1 MSLLTSRLGRTA
13 ALLVAMGAVAHAAGD
28 GSMTVTVTTKSGA
41 PLAGAKVI
49 ASSPTQIGGARTA
62 VTDAAG
68 RARFP
73 RLTTGT
79 FTVQISADGY
89 QAQTVSGVEIL
100 VDQNQ
105 AVSAKLVEV
114 GSANV
119 EVVAALPSVDTTTVT
134 SGVQL
139 TQDDIQS
146 LPVARTQLATLA
158 LAPGVISTGG
168 PNGGNPALTT
178 GLDRDNFGNQ
188 GARNNTYM
196 VDGMDMTSPESGL
209 YSTSVP
215 QELVANQDVK
225 TGGITAEYSAK
236 AGLFSNVTTISGS
249 NEWHGGITVS
259 LQDSSW
265 PANIRPGRV
274 QVANYDLTDL
284 AVWADGPIIKDKLW
298 IVASAQGVKLKA
310 PKIQVADASTLT
322 PGEVR
327 EGVGNDEKRYFAK
340 LTYAFLPGHTL
351 TAEFMRNPGHY
362 DNLTD
367 PTIVTARGI
376 KTETGGSNYLLA
388 YSWQTPS
395 FILDVKAGRH
405 EEALTQSALYSN
417 LGPQVDMNTDPA
429 GGVIPVIQRTFGNSG
444 AGTGREYRRDM
455 IRVDGTFLFDAMGSH
470 ALKAGLQSGKD
481 QLTQTIFI
489 SGGAQYNTLGGVG
502 SVTGAGPTFGYVDA
516 NYSGNVPG
524 TASRLLSAINNQ
536 AAYASVKT
544 ALDTNS
550 DGTVDN
556 TELDAYQFNELFD
569 AGNPNEGYQGYRITL
584 DSKASST
591 PKMEFRGGY
600 IQDKWNIGRFTISPG
615 FRLDQYNFKA
625 DNGQSLFKTSYQ
637 FAPRVG
643 VIWDV
648 EGDGR
653 TKASAYFGR
662 YIDPIK
668 LDMVRFTGSLT
679 SSVRLEQI
687 RIANTWVTENTR
699 GGSKTVDAV
708 FADTFK
714 LPKTDEVRFDVAHDF
729 GNGWSLDGTYTYR
742 KDYDIVEDW
751 DPTLYTDPNNLEA
764 EARSIFGIGGTV
776 GVYTGLTSAQKH
788 AIDVFRGLA
797 LSPDYFS
804 GGGYSGAQNI
814 ARIYAGQLNFV
825 LANLPDAARYYSAFD
840 VTVAKKATDHWGG
853 LFTYSLIHATG
864 DSLSSGDADFQ
875 GDLGRFDPRLGYMNG
890 TLDGSID
897 WQAKMFVYYKWDMG
911 LQLGVT
917 ASANS
922 GYHYSDSKLL
932 SRRVLLAWPTDPAAV
947 DTNLMGKNRT
957 PQTNQIDVH
966 AEYSHALYGQVK
978 GSVFLDV
985 FNFLNSQQAT
995 NLAEGTNIRGTYAAN
1010 QPYAYQLPRHIQ
1022 LGFRV
1027 TF

>member
-13 ALLVAMGAVAHAAGD
+13 ALLVAMGSMAHAAGD
-28 GSMTVTVTTKSGA
+28 GSMTVTVTTKAGA
-41 PLAGAKVI
+41 PLAGAKVV

-62 VTDAAG
+62 ITDAAG

-73 RLTTGT
+73 RLATGT
-79 FTVQISADGY
+79 FSVQISADGY
-89 QAQTVSGVEIL
+89 QAQTVNNIEVL

-105 AVSAKLVEV
+105 AVVAKLVEV
-114 GSANV
+114 GSASV
-119 EVVAALPSVDTTTVT
+119 EVVASLPTVDTTTVT

-139 TQDDIQS
+139 TQEDIQS
-146 LPVARTQLATLA
+146 LPVARTQLDTLN

-168 PNGGNPALTT
+168 PNSNPALTT
-178 GLDRDNFGNQ
+178 GLDRDNLGNQ

-196 VDGMDMTSPESGL
+196 MDGMDMTSPESGL
-209 YSTSVP
+209 YSTSLP
-215 QELVANQDVK
+215 QELVANQDIK
-225 TGGITAEYSAK
+225 TGGITAEYSAR
-236 AGLFSNVTTISGS
+236 AGLFSNVTTIVGS
-249 NEWHGGITVS
+249 NEWHGGIAGAFQS
-259 LQDSSW
+259 ASW
-265 PANIRPGRV
+265 PANTRPGRV
-274 QVANYDLTDL
+274 SVANYDNTDL
-284 AVWADGPIIKDKLW
+284 SLWVDGPIIKDKLW
-298 IVASAQGVKLKA
+298 IVASAQSVKYTA
-310 PKIQVADASTLT
+310 PDIMVDPASTLT
-322 PGEVR
+322 PGETR
-327 EGVGNDEKRYFAK
+327 SGVGNDEKRYFGK
-340 LTYAFLPGHTL
+340 VTYAFLPGHTL
-351 TAEFMRNPGHY
+351 TAEFMRNPGSY
-362 DNLTD
+362 DSLTD
-367 PTIVTARGI
+367 ATVVTARGV
-376 KTETGGSNYLLA
+376 KTVTGGSNYLLS

-395 FILDVKAGRH
+395 FILDVKVGRH

-444 AGTGREYRRDM
+444 AGTGREYRRDFV
-455 IRVDGTFLFDAMGSH
+455 RVDGTFLFDALGSH
-470 ALKAGLQSGKD
+470 ALKAGVQAGKD

-502 SVTGAGPTFGYVDA
+502 AITGAGPTFGYVDS

-524 TASRLLSAINNQ
+524 TASRLLSAINGQ
-536 AAYASVKT
+536 AAYAGVKA
-544 ALDTNS
+544 ALDTDS
-550 DGTVDN
+550 SGTVDAS
-556 TELDAYQFNELFD
+556 ELDAYQFNELYD

-584 DSKASST
+584 DSQASST

-600 IQDKWNIGRFTISPG
+600 VQDKWNIGRFTLSPG
-615 FRLDQYNFKA
+615 FRLDEYNFKA

-637 FAPRVG
+637 FSPRVG
-643 VIWDV
+643 VTWDV

-708 FADTFK
+708 FADSFK
-714 LPKTDEVRFDVAHDF
+714 LPKTDEVRLDLAHDF

-751 DPTLYTDPNNLEA
+751 DPTLFTNPDNLEA

-776 GVYTGLTSAQKH
+776 GVYTGLSSAQIH
-788 AIDVFRGLA
+788 AIQTFRGLA
-797 LSPDYFS
+797 LSTDYFS
-804 GGGYSGAQNI
+804 GGGYTGAQNI
-814 ARIYAGQLNFV
+814 ARIGAGQLNFV

-840 VTVAKKATDHWGG
+840 VSVAKKATEHWGG
-853 LFTYSLIHATG
+853 LFSYSLIHARG
-864 DSLSSGDADFQ
+864 NSLSSGDADFQ
-875 GDLGRFDPRLGYMNG
+875 GDLARFDPRLGYMNG

-911 LQLGVT
+911 LKLGVT
-917 ASANS
+917 ATANS
-922 GYHYSDSKLL
+922 GYHYSDSKSL
-932 SRRVLLAWPTDPAAV
+932 SRRVLLAWPSDPAAI

-957 PQTNQIDVH
+957 PQTNQINAH
-966 AEYSHALYGQVK
+966 LEYSHSLYKQVK
-978 GSVFLDV
+978 GTVFMDV
-985 FNFLNSQQAT
+985 FNVMNSQEAT
-995 NLAEGTNIRGTYAAN
+995 DLAEGTNIRGTYAAN
-1010 QPYAYQLPRHIQ
+1010 QPFRWQLPRHIQ